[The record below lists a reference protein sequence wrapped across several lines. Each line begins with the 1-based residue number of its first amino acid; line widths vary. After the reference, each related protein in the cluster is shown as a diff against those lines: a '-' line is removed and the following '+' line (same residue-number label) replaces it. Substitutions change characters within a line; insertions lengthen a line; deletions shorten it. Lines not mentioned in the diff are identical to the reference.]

1 MMPVTR
7 NMNPHPLRPHS
18 SAGFAQD
25 HPLLTALALSLAAA
39 VALGLTRFSYA
50 VLLPPMR
57 DDLGW
62 SYFIAG
68 AMHTGNALGYFLGAL
83 LTPALLRRIDIWRL
97 LLLSAF
103 LAAVIMLLSGT
114 VSNRHLLLFLRI
126 GSGVASAFL
135 FIAGGILAARLGS
148 LHSERAGLLIG
159 LYYGGTGFGIA
170 LSALLVPLTLGWAQ
184 QQHHTHAWQWPWL
197 ALGLVCLLAA
207 AFMAWPTK
215 QLGAANLPTGQQR
228 PFALKEFKFG
238 LAGYFMFG
246 VGYIGYMTFIIALL
260 KEQGMAP
267 HLITLFYTLLGLA
280 VVASSRLWAKVLA
293 RFKGGE
299 ALALFNTLLG
309 GAAILPAFTSA
320 LPVVFVSG
328 MVFGAV
334 FLSAVASTTA
344 LVRHNL
350 PPASWST
357 GISAFT
363 VVFALGQVVGPII
376 VGWIADGPGGLAQGL
391 MLSAAALLIGA
402 VLATQQK
409 ALTPAA

>member
-1 MMPVTR
+1 MTLHP
-7 NMNPHPLRPHS
+7 PHHTPKQPLD
-18 SAGFAQD
+18 FAQD

-39 VALGLTRFSYA
+39 VALGLTRFSYG

-57 DDLGW
+57 SDLGW

-97 LLLSAF
+97 LVLSAF
-103 LAAVIMLLSGT
+103 VAAAIMLLSGT
-114 VSNRHLLLFLRI
+114 VVSSRLLLLLRI
-126 GSGVASAFL
+126 GSGVVSAFM

-148 LHSERAGLLIG
+148 LHSARAGLLIG
-159 LYYGGTGFGIA
+159 LYYGGTGLGIA
-170 LSALLVPLTLGWAQ
+170 LSALLVPITLGWAQ
-184 QQHHTHAWQWPWL
+184 QHHVAHAWQWPWL
-197 ALGLVCLLAA
+197 GLGLACLLAA
-207 AFMAWPTK
+207 ALMAWPTK
-215 QLGAANLPTGQQR
+215 DLGATTLPNGHRR
-228 PFALKEFKFG
+228 PFAIREFQFG

-246 VGYIGYMTFIIALL
+246 VGYIGYMTFVIALL

-267 HLITLFYTLLGLA
+267 NRITLFYTLLGVA
-280 VVASSRLWAKVLA
+280 VVASSRLWAKVLE

-299 ALALFNTLLG
+299 ALALFNGLLG
-309 GAAILPAFTSA
+309 VAAILPAFTSA

-328 MVFGAV
+328 IVFGAV

-350 PPASWST
+350 PPDSWSA

-363 VVFALGQVVGPII
+363 VVFALGQVVGPIV
-376 VGWIADGPGGLAQGL
+376 VGWVADGPGGLARGL
-391 MLSAAALLIGA
+391 IFSALALLIGA
-402 VLATQQK
+402 VLASRQK
-409 ALTPAA
+409 ALAPSA